1 MVADCRGCEAK
12 DVFIDYLTDEVS
24 QLKAQLRE
32 LMVPSNEPSEAP
44 DWNKFREHSIGY
56 KSIRQRIRHAVELQ
70 NKKKQASKEEDK
82 YEKVEVN
89 DSTN

>member
-1 MVADCRGCEAK
+1 MADCRGCEAK
-12 DVFIDYLTDEVS
+12 DIFIDYLVDEVS

-32 LMVPSNEPSEAP
+32 IMNPSEDSPAP
-44 DWNKFREHSIGY
+44 EWQKFKEHSIGY

-70 NKKKQASKEEDK
+70 NKKKQVSKEEDK